1 MKLISYQHDNAVR
14 YGVLLASGVVDMRH
28 CMNNAPASI
37 NDFAGL
43 AGTQPDLM
51 ASIAARAA
59 SAAVLPL
66 ARVQLLPCIPRPSKV
81 ICLGVNYHDH
91 AAEGGNKVADYPTIF
106 FRGPSSLAAH
116 GAAIPIPAISTSL
129 DYEAELA
136 LVIGK
141 TARNVSEADA
151 LSHVFAYACF
161 NDATFRDYQRKTTQ
175 WTVGKNFDQTGG
187 FGPHLVT
194 ADELP
199 PGCVGLHIESRLNG
213 RVMQSASTTDM
224 VFHVAPTI
232 AMMSACMTL
241 EPGDVIVMGTPAG
254 VGYARKPPVWMVDGD
269 VIEIDIEGIGVLR
282 NTVANALPAIA
293 PADPTA
299 DAQTTS

>member
-1 MKLISYQHDNAVR
+1 MKIISYTHDNATR
-14 YGVLLASGVVDMRH
+14 YGVLSNQGVVDMRH
-28 CMNNAPASI
+28 CMDNAPASI
-37 NDFAGL
+37 NDFL
-43 AGTQPDLM
+43 AQAHGHATLM
-51 ASIAARAA
+51 ARIAQRAA
-59 SAAVLPL
+59 SASAL
-66 ARVQLLPCIPRPSKV
+66 ALDQVRLLPCVPRPSKI

-106 FRGPSSLAAH
+106 FRGPSSLLAH
-116 GAAIPIPAISTSL
+116 NGTIPIPAISTSL

-141 TARNVSEADA
+141 TTRNVSEDQA
-151 LSHVFAYACF
+151 LDSVFAYACF

-199 PGCVGLHIESRLNG
+199 AGCVGLHIESRLNG
-213 RVMQSASTTDM
+213 QVMQSASTTDM

-254 VGYARKPPVWMVDGD
+254 VGYARKPPVWMQPGD
-269 VIEIDIEGIGVLR
+269 TIEIEIEGIGVLR
-282 NTVANALPAIA
+282 NSIGLMSA
-293 PADPTA
+293 
-299 DAQTTS
+299 